1 MAKALVGHFASD
13 ARLFSEV
20 VRLRARVR
28 ELESELIELRA
39 VEALRLGSVQCVDDL
54 IVTSDV
60 IEIECATPAL
70 T

>member
-1 MAKALVGHFASD
+1 MAKALTGHFASD

-28 ELESELIELRA
+28 ELEAELVEMRA
-39 VEALRLGSVQCVDDL
+39 NEALRLGSERVDEL
-54 IVTSDV
+54 IVTTDG
-60 IEIECATPAL
+60 IEVVHATPAL

>member
-1 MAKALVGHFASD
+1 MAKALSGHFASD

-28 ELESELIELRA
+28 ELEADLIEVRA
-39 VEALRLGSVQCVDDL
+39 AEALRLGAVERVDDL
-54 IVTSDV
+54 IVTTDV
-60 IEIECATPAL
+60 IEVACATPAL